1 MNSNE
6 MNCTHPELEC
16 QGVRGDRENCGCRYC
31 VFNRYYNTVE
41 AEPEAVADDDDEDEE
56 ARPWTGL

>member
-1 MNSNE
+1 MNCNE

-41 AEPEAVADDDDEDEE
+41 AVPEAVDDDEEDEE
-56 ARPWTGL
+56 E